1 MFLSHLLPM
10 VTYFQ
15 FSEFHLQIRLFTAGT
30 VLQSG
35 GSTWSNNLTH
45 LMNTSVFLAAKQDL
59 EIFPDYQTH
68 SLKKHV
74 SNESKN
80 QVS

>member
-1 MFLSHLLPM
+1 MFLSHILPM
-10 VTYFQ
+10 ITYFK

-45 LMNTSVFLAAKQDL
+45 LMNISVFLAAKQDL

-74 SNESKN
+74 SNESKK